1 MTASFNGRS
10 SGRAAGASVRFRNTA
25 APSTPAAAHPAQ
37 PIRKVLRFIRSAS
50 PLCADVLHLSAHR
63 DDAQGGYPKGQHFL
77 TGREQPQQL
86 PRKEQEHRRPAQGK
100 HDAGGQQHL
109 PCLLHAVGLLAAVIV
124 ANHRDGDLSQTVDR
138 HQEQAGGGGTAGFLR
153 LFLAQLA
160 GKQGVQPHRGAH
172 ADGDHQKLDG
182 IHQ

>member
-1 MTASFNGRS
+1 MDICHDGQLQRSFQRQSRRSLCTLPEHCRAQHACRRALSTAHQKGPPFHTLSFSTVCRCS
-10 SGRAAGASVRFRNTA
+10 SPFRAPRC
-25 APSTPAAAHPAQ
+25 PPW
-37 PIRKVLRFIRSAS
+37 
-50 PLCADVLHLSAHR
+50 
-63 DDAQGGYPKGQHFL
+63 
-77 TGREQPQQL
+77 TGC
-86 PRKEQEHRRPAQGK
+86 PAQGK

-124 ANHRDGDLSQTVDR
+124 ANHRDGGLSQTVDR